1 MALGENVQKTEIAVI
16 VVSWNTRE
24 LLARC
29 MRSFEADAAS
39 GRLDVCVVD
48 NASQDGSAEL
58 VRERFPWATLI
69 ESPSNVGFGAGV
81 NLAAERTDARWLAIA
96 NADVAVAPGALDAL
110 LAAAAADPGAGALAP
125 RLVLPDGRTQHSV
138 YAFPSVRVTL
148 ALALGLDRL
157 IPRLGDRLLLVG
169 AWDHERPRRVPWAIA
184 AFLLIRRDA
193 WAAAGGFDPQQW
205 MYAEDLELGWR
216 LRRAGFATRY
226 VPDARVEHR
235 SAAATSRA
243 WGDERTARWVRSTYA
258 WTLRRRGRLRTRAIA
273 TISIGGALVRYL
285 ALSPL
290 AVVAP
295 EPWRARRAVWG
306 AWARLHLAGLASAAS
321 LRVHR

>member
-1 MALGENVQKTEIAVI
+1 MALGENISKPEIAVI

-24 LLARC
+24 LLEGC
-29 MRSFEADAAS
+29 LRSLEADALN

-48 NASQDGSAEL
+48 NASHDGSARL
-58 VRERFPWATLI
+58 VRDGFPWATLI
-69 ESPSNVGFGAGV
+69 ESPENLGFGAAV
-81 NLAAERTDARWLAIA
+81 NLAAERTEGRWLAAA

-110 LAAAAADPGAGALAP
+110 LSAGASDPRAGALAP

-138 YAFPSVRVTL
+138 YAFPSVVVTL
-148 ALALGLDRL
+148 VLALGLGRA
-157 IPRLGDRLLLVG
+157 IPWLGDRLLLVG
-169 AWDHERPRRVPWAIA
+169 EWDPERARRVPWAIA

-216 LRRAGFATRY
+216 LRRAGFSTRY
-226 VPDARVEHR
+226 VPHARVEHR

-243 WGDERTARWVRSTYA
+243 WGDERTARWMRSTYA
-258 WTLRRRGRLRTRAIA
+258 WTFRRRGPLRTRTIA
-273 TISIGGALVRYL
+273 AISICSALARYV

-290 AVVAP
+290 ALFAP
-295 EPWRARRAVWG
+295 DPWRARRAVW
-306 AWARLHLAGLASAAS
+306 ATWARLHRAGLARASS
-321 LRVHR
+321 LRAHR

>member
-1 MALGENVQKTEIAVI
+1 MALRENAPRPEIAVV
-16 VVSWNTRE
+16 VVSWNTRP
-24 LLARC
+24 LLEGCLRSLEAGARG
-29 MRSFEADAAS
+29 

-48 NASQDGSAEL
+48 NASEDGSADL
-58 VRERFPWATLI
+58 VRERFPWATLVA
-69 ESPSNVGFGAGV
+69 SPSNLGFGAAV

-138 YAFPSVRVTL
+138 YAFPSVRSTL

-157 IPRLGDRLLLVG
+157 VPRLGDRLLLVG
-169 AWDHERPRRVPWAIA
+169 AWDPDRPRRVPWAIG
-184 AFLLIRRDA
+184 AFLLLRRDA
-193 WAAAGGFDPQQW
+193 WAAAGGFDPGQW

-235 SAAATSRA
+235 SAAATTRA
-243 WGDERTARWVRSTYA
+243 WGDERTARWMWSTYA

-273 TISIGGALVRYL
+273 TISIAGALVRYV

-290 AVVAP
+290 AVLAP
-295 EPWRARRAVWG
+295 HPWRARRAVWA
-306 AWARLHLAGLASAAS
+306 AWARLHLAGLAPAAS
-321 LRVHR
+321 LRAHR